1 LSRYVSGRAAG
12 IPTFASA
19 PVALTPPDLRAGKV
33 DVAILGAPIDMGSG
47 FRGARGGPLAL
58 RTTRGGPAGN
68 DMNTMVDPSDELNI
82 ADYGDIAIDY
92 MSAERTVA
100 HVRDEVRQI
109 AESGAIP
116 FVVEAASAE

>member
-19 PVALTPPDLRAGKV
+19 PVALTPADLRAGKV

-58 RTTRGGPAGN
+58 RTTRGGRPA
-68 DMNTMVDPSDELNI
+68 T
-82 ADYGDIAIDY
+82 
-92 MSAERTVA
+92 T
-100 HVRDEVRQI
+100 
-109 AESGAIP
+109 
-116 FVVEAASAE
+116 